1 MYNIHIEHGPSR
13 PAMRFKRGNSATQG
27 EEKIMPKKLRDVLKE
42 LSPQQLTGLDA
53 SFFYAESPRTPM
65 HIGSCTI
72 YDPSSAPDG
81 FVRFKDILG
90 FIESRLHRTK
100 TFRQKLK
107 TVPLGFD
114 HPYWIDDPEFDIEFH
129 VRHIALPKPG
139 DWRQLCIQVA
149 RLHARA
155 LDMSKPLWEFTVI
168 EGLDNIPNVP
178 KGSYAIVSKVHHCAI
193 DGASGVDIVE
203 ALHTLEPNADTDEA
217 EDAWRPGRRPGDIEL
232 LSRAYFN
239 NLTKPFHALDV
250 GRRIAPGAL
259 KFAAGV
265 TRGDIQLMG
274 AKVPRTRFN
283 GVVTANKV
291 VEGVLFP
298 LSDVKD
304 IRQKIPGVTVNDI
317 MLAVVGGALR
327 KYLQNKNELPA
338 DSLIA
343 MAPVSV
349 RKPGEK
355 GAMGNEVSAL
365 SVQLGTHIADP
376 LARLH
381 FCHEN
386 AKNQKAM
393 SNAVGARELA
403 DMSKLA
409 PAMVSGVAARLYSRL
424 GLANRLSPMFN
435 TVVTNVPGPQVPLYM
450 AGARMVASY
459 GLGPVMDSMG
469 LFHALSSYCG
479 EIAVTVT
486 ACRNMMPD
494 PLFYRQCL
502 EESFDELHKAATAPR
517 PAKKRA
523 AAKAEDEAPAAEAA
537 VGIVDDLTKIEGVD
551 EKLAKR
557 LNRAGIYRFQQ
568 IAQLSDDEKSALET
582 KLRMKGRIARE
593 SWIEQALALAD
604 GRSFGVSGETGAQ
617 LH

>member
-1 MYNIHIEHGPSR
+1 
-13 PAMRFKRGNSATQG
+13 
-27 EEKIMPKKLRDVLKE
+27 MPKKLSDVLRE

-53 SFFYAESPRTPM
+53 SFFYAETPRTPM

-72 YDPSSAPDG
+72 YDPSSAQDG

-107 TVPLGFD
+107 TVPLGVD
-114 HPYWIDDPEFDIEFH
+114 HPYWIDDPEFDVEFH
-129 VRHIALPKPG
+129 VRHIALPRPG

-149 RLHARA
+149 RLHARP

-203 ALHTLEPNADTDEA
+203 ALHTLDADA
-217 EDAWRPGRRPGDIEL
+217 ETEEYDAAWRPRRRPGDLEL
-232 LSRAYFN
+232 LARANFN
-239 NLTKPFHALDV
+239 NWVKPFHALDV

-274 AKVPRTRFN
+274 AKIPRTRFN
-283 GVVTANKV
+283 GVVSANKV
-291 VEGVLFP
+291 VEGVLFS
-298 LSDVKD
+298 LADVKA
-304 IRQKIPGVTVNDI
+304 IRQKIPGVTVNDV

-327 KYLQNKNELPA
+327 KYLTSKNELPA

-355 GAMGNEVSAL
+355 GSMGNEVSAL
-365 SVQLGTHIADP
+365 SVPLGTHIADP

-381 FCHEN
+381 FTHES

-393 SNAVGARELA
+393 SNAIGARELA

-409 PAMVSGVAARLYSRL
+409 PAMVTGVAARLYSRL

-450 AGARMVASY
+450 AGARMVSSY
-459 GLGPVMDSMG
+459 GLGPIMDSMG
-469 LFHALSSYCG
+469 LFHAVSSYCG
-479 EIAVTVT
+479 EIAVSVT
-486 ACRNMMPD
+486 ACRKMMPD
-494 PLFYRQCL
+494 PAFYRECL
-502 EESFDELHKAATAPR
+502 EQSFAELHTAATAPR
-517 PAKKRA
+517 PQKKRA
-523 AAKAEDEAPAAEAA
+523 AATANPEPSDAARGLA
-537 VGIVDDLTKIEGVD
+537 DDLTKIEGVD
-551 EKLAKR
+551 EKLARR

-568 IAQLSDDEKSALET
+568 IAQLSNDESTALEE
-582 KLRMKGRIARE
+582 KLRLKGRIARE
-593 SWIEQALALAD
+593 GWIEQAAALAQ
-604 GRSFGVSGETGAQ
+604 GRAFPAGDDAGAQ
-617 LH
+617 VH